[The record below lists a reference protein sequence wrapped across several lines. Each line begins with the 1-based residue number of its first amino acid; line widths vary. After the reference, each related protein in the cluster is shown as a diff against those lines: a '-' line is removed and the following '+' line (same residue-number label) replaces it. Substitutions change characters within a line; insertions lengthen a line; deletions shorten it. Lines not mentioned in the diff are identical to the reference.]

1 MNFFLFIT
9 IFYISSIIFILYI
22 LIKIKKKNE
31 KLKIEN
37 HILRQYKNAIDESNI
52 VSISDLKGNITYV
65 NDKFC
70 EVTLYTKEEV
80 INKPHSL
87 LKGEDSKK
95 IFEKLWET
103 IKSKKIWQGVLKN
116 KKKNGDFYYVNSTIM
131 PILDEN
137 NEIIEYIAIR
147 HEITELVHK
156 SKELEKNLREDLLT
170 KKGNRYKLL
179 EDISLSSKPYLALLD
194 INRFSEINDFYGHA
208 VGDKVLKI
216 IAKTIKEQLP
226 NSNYILYRVYSDEFA
241 VLVDNESKENFL
253 KNIKQISENIS
264 SKPIKINYK
273 ELYIQTTYNI
283 SFEDKEN
290 LIETANMI
298 KKYSK
303 TNKNVTIY
311 DKSLELE
318 KIYEKNIFWTLKI
331 KKALEEDRIVPYYQA
346 IYNLET
352 NKIEKYESLMRLI
365 KEDGSVISPYYF
377 LEISKKSKQY
387 LKLTKRIIR
396 KSFEYFKDKDFEF
409 SVNLT
414 IKDIKNHEVSSF
426 IIEKLKEYNLAS
438 KVVFEIV
445 ESEGIDNFEE
455 INNFIDKVKEL
466 GCKIAIDDFGSGYSN
481 FEYLIKLNADYI
493 KIDGSLIKDI
503 LVNKNNQEIVITIID
518 FAKRQGFKTIA
529 EFVSSKE
536 IFDKV
541 KELGVDY
548 AQGYYIGEPKVEI
561 LTIA

>member
-241 VLVDNESKENFL
+241 VLVDNESKEDFL

-264 SKPIKINYK
+264 SKPIKINHK

-318 KIYEKNIFWTLKI
+318 KIYEKNIFWILKI

-548 AQGYYIGEPKVEI
+548 AQGYYIGEPKIEI

>member
-241 VLVDNESKENFL
+241 VLVDNESKEDFL

-264 SKPIKINYK
+264 SKPIKINHK